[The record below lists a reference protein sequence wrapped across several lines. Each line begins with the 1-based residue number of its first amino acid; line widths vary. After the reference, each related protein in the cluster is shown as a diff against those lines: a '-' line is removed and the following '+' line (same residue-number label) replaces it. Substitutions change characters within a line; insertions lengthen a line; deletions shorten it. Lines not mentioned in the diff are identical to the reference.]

1 MRYRFGTFEF
11 DDRTGLLTRGDRLIA
26 LEPQP
31 ARALGLLLAHAGE
44 LVARDD
50 LRAHLWGDE
59 THVDFDRGLAYC
71 IGQLRAA
78 LGDSADNP
86 RFVQTLPRRGFKFIA
101 PVEAIGK
108 EASGP
113 AESPGDMAPA
123 GTAPRRPTHWAMPAA
138 AVVLLV
144 VLGAASWLSSRNR
157 TPSMPARPIVAVAV
171 FENETGDSAYERGV
185 AALSDAIVERLTA
198 LGPERLGVNGN
209 ASILRR
215 PRDARDTNAVA
226 RETGATFLVA
236 GQLQT
241 RDGKLSLLMHM
252 IRLDDGT
259 HVWVQRIARPL
270 GDRLETLDAE
280 VAGQIEAA
288 VRDIVL
294 SGNAGRA
301 SWHPALWR
309 QLAQTPPVSS

>member
-1 MRYRFGTFEF
+1 MRYRFGMFEF
-11 DDRTGLLTRGDRLIA
+11 DDRSGLLTRGDRPIA

-50 LRAHLWGDE
+50 LRAHLWGTE

-78 LGDSADNP
+78 LGDTAENP

-108 EASGP
+108 EQPNADLRQPEAPRAAEPTSEAGP
-113 AESPGDMAPA
+113 AAA
-123 GTAPRRPTHWAMPAA
+123 VRPRTSWAMPAA
-138 AVVLLV
+138 AVVLLI
-144 VLGAASWLSSRNR
+144 VLGSASWFASRKAG
-157 TPSMPARPIVAVAV
+157 PSMPARPIVAVAV
-171 FENETGDSAYERGV
+171 FENESGDPAYERPV
-185 AALSDAIVERLTA
+185 AALSDVIVERLTA
-198 LGPERLGVNGN
+198 LGPDRIGINGN

-215 PRDARDTNAVA
+215 PRDARDTRAVA
-226 RETGATFLVA
+226 KETGATFLVA

-270 GDRLETLDAE
+270 GDRLDTLDGE
-280 VAGQIEAA
+280 VASQIEAA

-294 SGNAGRA
+294 KGKTVRTS
-301 SWHPALWR
+301 
-309 QLAQTPPVSS
+309 